1 MSPHFFIDRPIFAS
15 VVSIM
20 IMVVGLVAIQTLPV
34 AQFPEITPPM
44 VQIDADYP
52 GASAEAVAES
62 VARPIE
68 LQLPGIDNLLYYD
81 STSTNDGHMTM
92 RLTFEIGT
100 DVDIAQVQTQNRQK
114 LAEPQ
119 LPPEV
124 VRQGVSV
131 KKTSPNLLAVIV
143 LDSDNPSHD
152 AFFLS
157 NYAILR
163 VLDNIKRLPG
173 VGDAS
178 VYGQQSYSMRIILDP
193 VRMAQLHITPT
204 DIAKVV
210 QEQNRNFPA
219 GTLGREPAPA
229 GTELTIPVITQG
241 RLTEVKDFENL
252 IVRALPDGSIVR
264 LNDVARI
271 ELGAQS
277 YNLEGQFNGE
287 PTALLITFL
296 SPGANALDT
305 IGRIRAELESL
316 TQAFPQGMT
325 YDIPYDTT
333 RFIEVSIKE
342 VFHTLLEAMVLVL
355 VVVFVFLQSWRA
367 TLIPALAVPVS
378 LIGTFAGM
386 EALGFSINTLTL
398 FGMVLAIG
406 IVVDDAIV
414 VVENVERHMTQ
425 GGLSPKAAAKQ
436 AMTEVTGPV
445 IAIVLVLS
453 SVFIPVAFLGG
464 ITGELYK
471 QFAITIALS
480 VALSGVVALTL
491 SPALCALVLKPQH
504 EAPKGFWR
512 FFNNS
517 FDWVQQRYCAIVAVM
532 LRHTVLSFVMFALLL
547 LSTWGLLKIV
557 PGSFLPEEDQG
568 YFIVAAQL
576 PDGASKQRTDSV
588 LQELA
593 EFFSHEPAVY
603 GTQALS
609 GQNFIFNTRG
619 GNSATMFVPLKPW
632 EERTDP
638 ASHAKALI
646 GRAFQKFAEI
656 SEGLV
661 LAFNP
666 PSIRGLGSTGGFSLQ
681 VQDPSSRE
689 FSQFSEAVQTFL
701 ARASEDPAIGSA
713 TSSFRVTAPRM
724 YARVNRERAKALGI
738 PISEV
743 FDTMQAYFGNLYIN
757 DFVKFGRVY
766 RVQTEAEAEYRSNPE
781 DIGKIYVRA
790 QNGNGVSMVP
800 LSTVVTMELAS
811 GPDPV
816 THFNGFNTALVM
828 GSAVIST
835 NTWRVTHWLRPAIST
850 AGVGYG
856 AADSPAQVI
865 FDSAR
870 SRAYVSSFN
879 NDSVVVYQA
888 NTTTKTVV
896 NTVALAQQHNGVAG
910 GTISTPRM
918 NTPSAM
924 AYDPQTGY
932 AYVLSHLS
940 GNQTTV
946 DPAPAP
952 LEQGNP
958 PLPQAQRIADLSQ
971 DPTRSLPDYDLM
983 GIRSGFEQLDTSATR
998 SAIGAVNFNMIYS
1011 GYLGKL
1017 LVTNLD
1023 LRNADF
1029 IGETSWPD
1037 GKVAINRVTVVD
1049 MFGANQHMHIILD
1062 NGGLEPIAQP
1072 TAMVED
1078 LAHGRVF
1085 IAGYGSGRVGILSPS
1100 GPGLSYSANFKT
1112 APGPRGLAI
1121 DGAGQFLYVYSR
1133 VENAVYRY
1141 TISTNGFAITPSD
1154 NGHNA
1159 TVPLFDPTYDI
1170 VKEGREVF
1178 NDAENSGNNSTS
1190 CASCHIDGRKDGLGW
1205 DLSAVHGTA
1214 EELSLGAVLDDFSVD
1229 SSANYTLENSSGA
1242 GGSFTY
1248 SPPMESVFVQ
1258 TGGASNTVSL
1268 MRDDGTSFL
1277 EVGEQW
1283 GVEAEHSWAGGGT
1296 EAVVIST
1303 VAGQPVAGPGGSVG
1317 IRFIRSAPV
1326 WSAELI
1332 GPSGVQTILSTQ
1344 AIGSGPGYM
1353 WVHRVTEERF
1363 VFSFKSESSST
1374 GDVIMTVDSPDLAG
1388 HPSLFF
1394 GVQLISGAAV
1404 YEFDNFVERD
1414 GIFWKDR
1421 KGIMVTQDLR
1431 SIEEVAPYHW
1441 RGERR
1446 DLIDFNGAFED
1457 LLHGAPLG
1465 TDVSVGTS
1473 LL

>member
-1 MSPHFFIDRPIFAS
+1 MSPQFFIDRPIFAS

-52 GASAEAVAES
+52 GASAEVVAES

-124 VRQGVSV
+124 VRQGISV

-143 LDSDNPSHD
+143 LDSDNPNHD

-193 VRMAQLHITPT
+193 VRMAQLQITPT
-204 DIAKVV
+204 DIATVV

-219 GTLGREPAPA
+219 GTLGREPALPA
-229 GTELTIPVITQG
+229 TELTIPVITQG
-241 RLTEVKDFENL
+241 RLTEVKDFEEL

-264 LNDVARI
+264 LSDVARI

-287 PTALLITFL
+287 STALLITFL
-296 SPGANALDT
+296 SPGANALET
-305 IGRIRAELESL
+305 IGRIRTELKAL
-316 TQAFPQGMT
+316 TPAFPQGMT

-342 VFHTLLEAMVLVL
+342 VLQTLLEAMVLVL
-355 VVVFVFLQSWRA
+355 LVVFVFLQSWRA

-436 AMTEVTGPV
+436 AMFEVTGPV

-480 VALSGVVALTL
+480 VALSGLVALTL

-504 EAPKGFWR
+504 EAPQGYWR
-512 FFNNS
+512 LFNNS

-532 LRHTVLSFVMFALLL
+532 LRHTALSTLVFAVLLL
-547 LSTWGLLKIV
+547 GTWGLLKVV

-593 EFFSHEPAVY
+593 DFFGDDSAVY

-619 GNSATMFVPLKPW
+619 SNSATMFVPLKPW
-632 EERTDP
+632 DERTDP
-638 ASHAKALI
+638 ASHVKALI
-646 GRAFQKFAEI
+646 GRAYQKFAEI
-656 SEGLV
+656 TEGLV
-661 LAFNP
+661 LAFNA
-666 PSIRGLGSTGGFSLQ
+666 PSIRGLGATGGFSLQ

-689 FSQFSEAVQTFL
+689 FSEFADAVQAFL
-701 ARASEDPAIGSA
+701 EKAKEDSAIGNA

-766 RVQTEAEAEYRSNPE
+766 RVQTEAEPEYRSSPE
-781 DIGKIYVRA
+781 DISKIYVRA
-790 QNGNGVSMVP
+790 QNGLSASMVP
-800 LSTVVTMELAS
+800 LNTVVTMELAS

-828 GSAVIST
+828 GSAAPGFSSGQALDALERVAQEVLVPEGYSIDWSGISFQE
-835 NTWRVTHWLRPAIST
+835 RK
-850 AGVGYG
+850 VGG
-856 AADSPAQVI
+856 
-865 FDSAR
+865 
-870 SRAYVSSFN
+870 
-879 NDSVVVYQA
+879 
-888 NTTTKTVV
+888 
-896 NTVALAQQHNGVAG
+896 
-910 GTISTPRM
+910 
-918 NTPSAM
+918 
-924 AYDPQTGY
+924 
-932 AYVLSHLS
+932 
-940 GNQTTV
+940 QTTMILLLGLLMV
-946 DPAPAP
+946 FLVLA
-952 LEQGNP
+952 
-958 PLPQAQRIADLSQ
+958 AQYESWSIPFAVLFAV
-971 DPTRSLPDYDLM
+971 PF
-983 GIRSGFEQLDTSATR
+983 GI
-998 SAIGAVNFNMIYS
+998 
-1011 GYLGKL
+1011 
-1017 LVTNLD
+1017 
-1023 LRNADF
+1023 
-1029 IGETSWPD
+1029 
-1037 GKVAINRVTVVD
+1037 
-1049 MFGANQHMHIILD
+1049 
-1062 NGGLEPIAQP
+1062 
-1072 TAMVED
+1072 
-1078 LAHGRVF
+1078 
-1085 IAGYGSGRVGILSPS
+1085 
-1100 GPGLSYSANFKT
+1100 
-1112 APGPRGLAI
+1112 
-1121 DGAGQFLYVYSR
+1121 
-1133 VENAVYRY
+1133 
-1141 TISTNGFAITPSD
+1141 
-1154 NGHNA
+1154 
-1159 TVPLFDPTYDI
+1159 
-1170 VKEGREVF
+1170 
-1178 NDAENSGNNSTS
+1178 
-1190 CASCHIDGRKDGLGW
+1190 
-1205 DLSAVHGTA
+1205 
-1214 EELSLGAVLDDFSVD
+1214 LGAVTAVWLRGLDNDIYFQIGLLTLIGL
-1229 SSANYTLENSSGA
+1229 SAKNAILIIEFANELYHEGRSAVEAALEAARLRFRPIIMTSMAFILGVIPLVVASGA
-1242 GGSFTY
+1242 GAASRHSIGTG
-1248 SPPMESVFVQ
+1248 VF
-1258 TGGASNTVSL
+1258 GGMLAAT
-1268 MRDDGTSFL
+1268 FL
-1277 EVGEQW
+1277 AVFF
-1283 GVEAEHSWAGGGT
+1283 VPFFS
-1296 EAVVIST
+1296 VVIMKFRKDT
-1303 VAGQPVAGPGGSVG
+1303 
-1317 IRFIRSAPV
+1317 R
-1326 WSAELI
+1326 E
-1332 GPSGVQTILSTQ
+1332 
-1344 AIGSGPGYM
+1344 
-1353 WVHRVTEERF
+1353 
-1363 VFSFKSESSST
+1363 
-1374 GDVIMTVDSPDLAG
+1374 VD
-1388 HPSLFF
+1388 
-1394 GVQLISGAAV
+1394 
-1404 YEFDNFVERD
+1404 E
-1414 GIFWKDR
+1414 
-1421 KGIMVTQDLR
+1421 
-1431 SIEEVAPYHW
+1431 APYLTVK
-1441 RGERR
+1441 EA
-1446 DLIDFNGAFED
+1446 LQQQEE
-1457 LLHGAPLG
+1457 L
-1465 TDVSVGTS
+1465 
-1473 LL
+1473 